1 MHDAVSNHCTSF
13 VLLRLQISYCKLNTT
28 FNETHILLI
37 FLDLVGCKLGMSKCG
52 PSERSSF
59 QQEGF
64 FSSSRDSLP
73 AAYVNRAAN
82 VSSASEL
89 DLSRKHRR
97 Y

>member
-1 MHDAVSNHCTSF
+1 MVYLQNT
-13 VLLRLQISYCKLNTT
+13 LLVISLRQSSHV
-28 FNETHILLI
+28 FFFHIV
-37 FLDLVGCKLGMSKCG
+37 DLVGCKLGMSKCG
-52 PSERSSF
+52 PPERSSF
-59 QQEGF
+59 HQEGF

-97 Y
+97 